1 MLQAES
7 SSKTRGCGIWF
18 QLALYPSS
26 TFWRI
31 DLILFGVAGSARH
44 SVQVAVFARSQST
57 AFWQANAFWPMMTPA
72 YCLIDCSNLSPY
84 AFAQQRKSLCSWNVK
99 IHRGWSW
106 NLLGFKIRC
115 HCHIIVARKLHCT
128 PHTANWHVFFWN
140 FLLFYDVL
148 KVLRWRVHVSHL
160 FRVTDFCI
168 PFNFEPSSSPSAPGP
183 SFGFEAAQLTWWE
196 LLFQSL
202 FMTANK
208 LGREI
213 RLVNVHCQRKPI
225 LPSTSYCSLKF
236 TLANRS
242 QGRRFIADIA
252 LHRSFKKGNLSSKL
266 WSGAEWWHPSTFAGI
281 VNQALSNLDSD
292 DSNLHSHK
300 WLHSHPVQ
308 NIYSTYRILAL
319 LIRRSQCAKLI
330 LARTG
335 KTHPFHP
342 QIIAVRKF
350 QGKCGGLCLG
360 LALAYHTS
368 SHQLPPSFT
377 LSKKRVVIGPCPVP
391 WHCPPSKFLV
401 GKRHGDRDVEL
412 RLDAMLNKTWWLH
425 TAPFTA
431 ASRSVP
437 LCSNPAAQKGRPCQD
452 MFVLPMQVSGASQQC

>member
-1 MLQAES
+1 MYHTFFASKIFVFHLTLSQAAVPAHPDHLLDSRRLSWLGGSCCSSHFLWQQTSWDERSGLWMFTAKES
-7 SSKTRGCGIWF
+7 
-18 QLALYPSS
+18 
-26 TFWRI
+26 
-31 DLILFGVAGSARH
+31 
-44 SVQVAVFARSQST
+44 RS
-57 AFWQANAFWPMMTPA
+57 FRP
-72 YCLIDCSNLSPY
+72 
-84 AFAQQRKSLCSWNVK
+84 
-99 IHRGWSW
+99 H
-106 NLLGFKIRC
+106 
-115 HCHIIVARKLHCT
+115 HIAH
-128 PHTANWHVFFWN
+128 W
-140 FLLFYDVL
+140 
-148 KVLRWRVHVSHL
+148 
-160 FRVTDFCI
+160 
-168 PFNFEPSSSPSAPGP
+168 
-183 SFGFEAAQLTWWE
+183 
-196 LLFQSL
+196 
-202 FMTANK
+202 
-208 LGREI
+208 
-213 RLVNVHCQRKPI
+213 
-225 LPSTSYCSLKF
+225 KF

-342 QIIAVRKF
+342 QIIAGRKF
-350 QGKCGGLCLG
+350 RGKCAGLCLG

-437 LCSNPAAQKGRPCQD
+437 LCSNPAAQKRRPCQD